1 MIEKLNYISQRGN
14 ISPTNTNGSGG
25 SIMYGIDLNQTNQ
38 DKINEI
44 IDAVNQLSGNPK
56 QADKG
61 MDANVILEII
71 KENNAQWMKLLEFMR
86 DMKEIKP

>member
-14 ISPTNTNGSGG
+14 ISPTNTNGSWG